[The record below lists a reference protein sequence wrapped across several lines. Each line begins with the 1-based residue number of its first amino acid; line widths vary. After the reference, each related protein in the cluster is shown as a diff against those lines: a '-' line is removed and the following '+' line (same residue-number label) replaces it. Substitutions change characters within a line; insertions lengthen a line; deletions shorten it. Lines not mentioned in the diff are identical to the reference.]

1 MASAGSGAERGP
13 SGQAMS
19 LTLCSRPP
27 FSHRAKVKKGVNIL
41 STRPSEPRQWDA
53 KQELGNGGKHATTTV
68 LCQRLGPS
76 ARNR

>member
-1 MASAGSGAERGP
+1 M
-13 SGQAMS
+13 
-19 LTLCSRPP
+19 
-27 FSHRAKVKKGVNIL
+27 KKGVNIL